1 MVINMNN
8 TLPKVLIVILN
19 YGTYDLTINL
29 IKELNKLDYKNYSI
43 IVVDNCSPNESA
55 NVLREK
61 SKELNY
67 LFIANTKNAGY
78 AAGNNIGIRYGIENG
93 YDYSWILNNDVDL
106 REINILTHMVEVA
119 EKDPMIGCLGPMIYN
134 NDGSICAPYCNRL
147 TFWNMTVGITA
158 EKKYRQRHIYKS
170 GVVYRV
176 YGCCML
182 LNNKA
187 MADIDCMDERTFLY
201 GEEDILAERLLT
213 KGYTTYYDSDV
224 SITHKGS
231 KTITRMSANKKKM
244 LIEQKEKSL
253 EIYLKEYRNY
263 PILIRWVCRKF
274 RSLITY
280 LR

>member
-1 MVINMNN
+1 MNN

-29 IKELNKLDYKNYSI
+29 IKELNKLDYTNYSI

-67 LFIANTKNAGY
+67 LFIANTRNAGY

-106 REINILTHMVEVA
+106 REINILTHMVEIA
-119 EKDPMIGCLGPMIYN
+119 EKDPVMGCLGPMIYN

-158 EKKYRQRHIYKS
+158 EKRYRQRHIYES

-182 LNNKA
+182 LRNKS
-187 MADIDCMDERTFLY
+187 MKDIDCLDERTFLY
-201 GEEDILAERLLT
+201 GEEDILAERLLN
-213 KGYTTYYDSDV
+213 KGYSTYYDAEV
-224 SITHKGS
+224 SVTHRGS
-231 KTITRMSANKKKM
+231 ATMKRMSTNKKK
-244 LIEQKEKSL
+244 LQIIQRKKSMDL
-253 EIYLKEYRNY
+253 YLKEYRHF
-263 PILIRWVCRKF
+263 PAPARWLCEGI

-280 LR
+280 IR